1 MPELKQ
7 ITNEPAAAATLA
19 ALPLHWNGLVGA
31 AAGATPAATNG
42 LVDCAA
48 GEKYQV
54 TKHEKVIR
62 NWGLK
67 QLICKRCSNIKTLL
81 LTLKSTVVFIPIMLH
96 SFFFFFLKK
105 PVQKFPNNL
114 MMVKT

>member
-54 TKHEKVIR
+54 T
-62 NWGLK
+62 
-67 QLICKRCSNIKTLL
+67 S
-81 LTLKSTVVFIPIMLH
+81 
-96 SFFFFFLKK
+96 
-105 PVQKFPNNL
+105 
-114 MMVKT
+114 